1 MGRSG
6 GLGRALAAASSS
18 SAVYDALS
26 GAGADLLGAD
36 NCHVLEVDDGNM
48 SRLVAVS
55 GEEIEGI
62 SASAVREAV
71 ETGQVVARTPG
82 RTANGADSIELS
94 VVKSLICAPI
104 FSDGRVVACLCA
116 TREETRRPF
125 GDIEWRLAGFVAA
138 LAEAALDQVSWEAKR
153 FRALVEHSSDVTFL
167 SNAGGI
173 TQYASPSVSNILG
186 WTAEE
191 MTGTSNNSRVHP
203 GDLPYIS
210 RVFQEV
216 VGSPGSSRRVE
227 LRVQHRDGSWRNVE
241 VSYANRLHDP
251 LVESVVIN
259 LHDVTERRQAEQRLE
274 RAAEQFRLAFENA
287 PIGMALVSHRPERQ
301 GCLIMTNDALAKM
314 LGYERHN
321 LEGMSAHDLT
331 HPDDRAPDLIARR
344 RIELGQIDA
353 YHAEKRF
360 LNSAGRWVW
369 VSLDASLIRDE
380 SGAPDYSVLQ
390 VMDITEKKQAD
401 ATLKHRAYTD
411 PLTRLDNRW
420 LFLNRLPQSLSRARR
435 RGTHLAVFFMDV
447 DNFKVINDSHGHTA
461 GDRVLQEIASR
472 LRSVTREE
480 DILAR
485 LGGDEFVLVVDDL
498 QEKDEVKGIAT
509 RIEEVLRG
517 SIEVGVGIH
526 VKVTASLGITVA
538 GLDDDEQSLLRDAD
552 TALYRAKERGR
563 ARYEIFGEHLRVRA
577 LARELAERELRAAID
592 EDRLLLHYQPIVD
605 LRNEQTVALEA
616 LVRYEGPEGLVFPGD
631 FINVA
636 EETGLIVPI
645 GTWVMN
651 QACHDLNKLREI
663 SGNPQLH
670 IGVNVSPRQLVDP
683 LFADSVATV
692 VDSAGVDPRGLAI
705 EITEHALIDM
715 IEPARRTLERL
726 REVGCTTGIDDFGTG
741 YSSLVLITRLPL
753 DFLKI
758 DQTFVG
764 GLGINHD
771 SEAIV
776 KALIGL
782 SRSLGLIVKA
792 EGVETMEQARVLR
805 AFGCERAQ
813 GFLFSR
819 PRPLDELFS

>member
-6 GLGRALAAASSS
+6 GLGGALAAASSA

-36 NCHVLEVDDGNM
+36 NCHVLEVDDGKI
-48 SRLVAVS
+48 SRLVAAS
-55 GEEIEGI
+55 GEDIEGI

-71 ETGQVVARTPG
+71 ATGQVVARAPG
-82 RTANGADSIELS
+82 GSANGTDGVGLA

-116 TREETRRPF
+116 TREELEDPF
-125 GDIEWRLAGFVAA
+125 GDVECQLARFVAV

-167 SNAGGI
+167 SDAAGT

-191 MTGTSNNSRVHP
+191 MTGTNNNSRVHP
-203 GDLPYIS
+203 GDLPYIN
-210 RVFQEV
+210 RVFQDV
-216 VGSPGSSRRVE
+216 VASPGSSRQVE
-227 LRVQHRDGSWRNVE
+227 LRVQHKDGSWRNVE
-241 VSYANRLHDP
+241 VAYTNRLHDP

-321 LEGMSAHDLT
+321 LEGMSAHELT

-380 SGAPDYSVLQ
+380 SGAADYSVLQ

-498 QEKDEVKGIAT
+498 EEKDEVKGIAT
-509 RIEEVLRG
+509 RIEEVLGG

-526 VKVTASLGITVA
+526 VKVTASLGITIA

-645 GTWVMN
+645 GTWVLN

-683 LFADSVATV
+683 RFADSVATV
-692 VDSAGVDPRGLAI
+692 VDSAGVDPSGLAI

-726 REVGCTTGIDDFGTG
+726 RDVGCTTGIDDFGTG

-758 DQTFVG
+758 DQTFVR

-792 EGVETMEQARVLR
+792 EGVETLEQARVLR